1 MLRVCPT
8 GGSDGSVVWFDGGG
22 GGGTN
27 SGNGVV
33 VDDRDSGPDILN
45 LYIL

>member
-1 MLRVCPT
+1 MLGVCPT
-8 GGSDGSVVWFDGGG
+8 GGSDGSVVWFDGG